1 MVTKTKTY
9 VDELNELCKQN
20 NGILKA
26 EDVVEFAR
34 DPDTELHSKFTWD
47 DDEASHQWR
56 LLQARNII
64 RVSVIYEKK
73 VNQTIK
79 AFVSLKDDRSEEG
92 GGYRLMARVLGDK
105 DMRERLL
112 LQAKEELMDIREK
125 YSELTELSSV
135 FEAID
140 RI

>member
-1 MVTKTKTY
+1 MVTRTKTY

-26 EDVVEFAR
+26 EDVVEFAK

-73 VNQTIK
+73 INQTIK
-79 AFVSLKDDRSEEG
+79 AFVSLKDDRLEDG

-112 LQAKEELMDIREK
+112 LQAKEELMDFKEK
-125 YSELTELSSV
+125 YSDLTELSSV

-140 RI
+140 KI